1 MKIKK
6 PKISKRSIIIAAI
19 LILLLGIPTA
29 YLVSIRNQEESGAWY
44 NSSWLYRR
52 SISVGNP
59 GSTLTN
65 EDVLIEVDTATLV
78 TASKLQADCD
88 DLRFIDSDD
97 STPLAYWVEGGCN
110 TSTTHIWVQIPTLN
124 SGGETIYMYYGNTSA
139 TNSEQTWT
147 GKFYLMKNSACDSGW
162 TTESNSGGDFYQ
174 KFPKPSSSYGTTGG
188 STTHNHGNYNLT
200 TSVVSSGAN
209 TNTSGTNNIS
219 IGHSHNFTLVTED
232 NTSVLPPY
240 LDMIFCSNN
249 DLVLKQY
256 TIAEFTSTVSASF
269 TRFSALDTLL
279 PRGNSTYGG
288 TSTAT
293 THTHNTT
300 TVTSGVPSAT
310 GTNAT
315 GAVNIPSST
324 HTHNAAAS
332 ATTAGSQVPPTLT
345 TIFGQANNDLMA
357 PTGTI
362 VMSNATPPLGWTR
375 FSSLDGYYPTGG
387 STYGNAGGVSSHT
400 HNLPALSFT
409 ATSDYVLGGTAN
421 PKLSLPSATHTHS
434 TSQSATTSVNNEP
447 PYISTLFIQKKTSQT
462 VTVNNEEVD
471 NQAPNQPSDLYT
483 EGAPNPTGVIDLTP
497 EFSAVFSDP
506 DTANTGTYY
515 EIEVNTNNTFTGTVM
530 WDTTQTATGPITN
543 GARSSD
549 FSYAGTALT
558 ENGVTYYWRIR
569 FWDNNGAVS
578 NWSTTANFTMNTSN
592 VAPDAPSVPYAE
604 GVTNPATV
612 TDLTPEF
619 SAVFTDSNT
628 PDTGAYYEIEV
639 NTNNT
644 FTGTVMWDTTQTAT
658 GPITNGARSSDF
670 SYAGTALTRDGTTYY
685 WRIKFWD
692 NNGAVSNWSATQQF
706 TMDTNVA
713 PNAPT
718 SPLAETATNPVK
730 VSDITP
736 EFSAIFTD
744 NNATDTGTYYEIE
757 VNTNNTFTGTVMWD
771 TGQTA
776 TGPITNNTR
785 SSDYIYAGTALTLD
799 GVTYYWRIRFW
810 DDSTTVSDW
819 STTQQFTMS
828 GIPNNPTS
836 LLTEG
841 ATDPTGVTDTTPEFS
856 AIYSDPNADN
866 GTSYEIEVNT
876 HNTFTG
882 TVMWDTAQTATGP
895 ITNNTRSSDFSYA
908 GTALTR
914 DGTTY
919 YWRIRFWDIDG
930 VSGWSSTAQFTMATN
945 TAPNAPSSPLIETVT
960 NPDNVVDITPEFSA
974 IFSDSNAIDVAPYYE
989 IEVNTNDTFT
999 GTVMWD
1005 SNKTSITPITNG
1017 ARSSDIPYAGTA
1029 LTFNGTIYYWRIRFW
1044 DDTDAVSNWSTTAQ
1058 FKMSGAPNAPTS
1070 LLTEGEATPTWVT
1083 DYTPEFSAI
1092 YSDTNT
1098 GDTAVYYEVD
1108 VNTNNT
1114 FTGTV
1119 MWASA
1124 KTAIAAI
1131 ANGARSTDITYAG
1144 STLTKNGATYYWRIR
1159 FWDAA
1164 DNVSDW
1170 SSTSQFTMAD
1180 NLAPN
1185 APTLMYTEGVNN
1197 PSGVTD
1203 LTPEFSAVFSDTDV
1217 DDIGAYYS
1225 IDVNTASDFTGTIL
1239 WSSGTTALSPTVANG
1254 ARSTDISYAGSA
1266 LTRNGTT
1273 YYWRIKF
1280 GDGSGAMSP
1289 WSATRQFTMATND
1302 TPNAPSALYTE
1313 GTTDPIKVLD
1323 LTPEFSAIFSDPN
1336 GSDTGVYYEIH
1347 VNTAPDFSGTVM
1359 WASTQTA
1366 ISAIINGARS
1376 TDISYAGSVL
1386 TNNGALYYWRIRFW
1400 DDGGGVSS
1408 WSTTAQFRMPG
1419 APNAPTNQTVDGISN
1434 PVEILST
1441 TPTFAATH
1449 TDNNGD
1455 SATHYEVEVNSNSLF
1470 TGTVMWDTGQQIMTS
1485 TPNNQTIPGIVY
1497 AGTAL
1502 TGTSSTI
1509 YYWRVRLWDSD
1520 GNVGTWS
1527 TIGSFVDYI
1536 ETNEWVRMEGLKLEG
1551 LSIN

>member
-29 YLVSIRNQEESGAWY
+29 YLLSIRNQEESGAWY

-52 SISVGNP
+52 SISVANP

-619 SAVFTDSNT
+619 SAVFTDSNA

-658 GPITNGARSSDF
+658 GPITNAARSSDF

-1070 LLTEGEATPTWVT
+1070 LLTEGEAIPTWVT

>member
-1 MKIKK
+1 M
-6 PKISKRSIIIAAI
+6 
-19 LILLLGIPTA
+19 GTNTIPNA
-29 YLVSIRNQEESGAWY
+29 
-44 NSSWLYRR
+44 
-52 SISVGNP
+52 P
-59 GSTLTN
+59 
-65 EDVLIEVDTATLV
+65 
-78 TASKLQADCD
+78 
-88 DLRFIDSDD
+88 
-97 STPLAYWVEGGCN
+97 STPYAEG
-110 TSTTHIWVQIPTLN
+110 
-124 SGGETIYMYYGNTSA
+124 A
-139 TNSEQTWT
+139 TNPI
-147 GKFYLMKNSACDSGW
+147 KV
-162 TTESNSGGDFYQ
+162 GD
-174 KFPKPSSSYGTTGG
+174 
-188 STTHNHGNYNLT
+188 
-200 TSVVSSGAN
+200 
-209 TNTSGTNNIS
+209 I
-219 IGHSHNFTLVTED
+219 
-232 NTSVLPPY
+232 
-240 LDMIFCSNN
+240 
-249 DLVLKQY
+249 
-256 TIAEFTSTVSASF
+256 
-269 TRFSALDTLL
+269 
-279 PRGNSTYGG
+279 
-288 TSTAT
+288 
-293 THTHNTT
+293 
-300 TVTSGVPSAT
+300 
-310 GTNAT
+310 
-315 GAVNIPSST
+315 
-324 HTHNAAAS
+324 
-332 ATTAGSQVPPTLT
+332 
-345 TIFGQANNDLMA
+345 
-357 PTGTI
+357 
-362 VMSNATPPLGWTR
+362 
-375 FSSLDGYYPTGG
+375 
-387 STYGNAGGVSSHT
+387 
-400 HNLPALSFT
+400 
-409 ATSDYVLGGTAN
+409 
-421 PKLSLPSATHTHS
+421 
-434 TSQSATTSVNNEP
+434 
-447 PYISTLFIQKKTSQT
+447 
-462 VTVNNEEVD
+462 
-471 NQAPNQPSDLYT
+471 
-483 EGAPNPTGVIDLTP
+483 TP
-497 EFSAVFSDP
+497 EFSAVFSDT
-506 DTANTGTYY
+506 D
-515 EIEVNTNNTFTGTVM
+515 
-530 WDTTQTATGPITN
+530 
-543 GARSSD
+543 
-549 FSYAGTALT
+549 AG
-558 ENGVTYYWRIR
+558 
-569 FWDNNGAVS
+569 
-578 NWSTTANFTMNTSN
+578 
-592 VAPDAPSVPYAE
+592 
-604 GVTNPATV
+604 
-612 TDLTPEF
+612 
-619 SAVFTDSNT
+619 
-628 PDTGAYYEIEV
+628 DTGA
-639 NTNNT
+639 
-644 FTGTVMWDTTQTAT
+644 
-658 GPITNGARSSDF
+658 
-670 SYAGTALTRDGTTYY
+670 
-685 WRIKFWD
+685 
-692 NNGAVSNWSATQQF
+692 
-706 TMDTNVA
+706 
-713 PNAPT
+713 
-718 SPLAETATNPVK
+718 
-730 VSDITP
+730 
-736 EFSAIFTD
+736 
-744 NNATDTGTYYEIE
+744 YYEIE

-776 TGPITNNTR
+776 TSIANGVR
-785 SSDYIYAGTALTLD
+785 SPDYIYAGTALTLD

-810 DDSTTVSDW
+810 DIDGGVSSW
-819 STTQQFTMS
+819 STTQQFTMT

-841 ATDPTGVTDTTPEFS
+841 ATNPTGVTDTTPEFS

-876 HNTFTG
+876 NNTFSG
-882 TVMWDTAQTATGP
+882 TVMWDSGQVATGP
-895 ITNNTRSSDFSYA
+895 ITSGNRSTDISYA
-908 GTALTR
+908 GTTLTKNS
-914 DGTTY
+914 TTY

>member
-1 MKIKK
+1 
-6 PKISKRSIIIAAI
+6 
-19 LILLLGIPTA
+19 
-29 YLVSIRNQEESGAWY
+29 
-44 NSSWLYRR
+44 
-52 SISVGNP
+52 
-59 GSTLTN
+59 
-65 EDVLIEVDTATLV
+65 
-78 TASKLQADCD
+78 
-88 DLRFIDSDD
+88 
-97 STPLAYWVEGGCN
+97 
-110 TSTTHIWVQIPTLN
+110 
-124 SGGETIYMYYGNTSA
+124 
-139 TNSEQTWT
+139 
-147 GKFYLMKNSACDSGW
+147 
-162 TTESNSGGDFYQ
+162 
-174 KFPKPSSSYGTTGG
+174 
-188 STTHNHGNYNLT
+188 
-200 TSVVSSGAN
+200 
-209 TNTSGTNNIS
+209 
-219 IGHSHNFTLVTED
+219 
-232 NTSVLPPY
+232 
-240 LDMIFCSNN
+240 
-249 DLVLKQY
+249 
-256 TIAEFTSTVSASF
+256 
-269 TRFSALDTLL
+269 
-279 PRGNSTYGG
+279 
-288 TSTAT
+288 
-293 THTHNTT
+293 
-300 TVTSGVPSAT
+300 
-310 GTNAT
+310 
-315 GAVNIPSST
+315 
-324 HTHNAAAS
+324 
-332 ATTAGSQVPPTLT
+332 
-345 TIFGQANNDLMA
+345 
-357 PTGTI
+357 
-362 VMSNATPPLGWTR
+362 
-375 FSSLDGYYPTGG
+375 
-387 STYGNAGGVSSHT
+387 
-400 HNLPALSFT
+400 
-409 ATSDYVLGGTAN
+409 
-421 PKLSLPSATHTHS
+421 
-434 TSQSATTSVNNEP
+434 
-447 PYISTLFIQKKTSQT
+447 
-462 VTVNNEEVD
+462 
-471 NQAPNQPSDLYT
+471 
-483 EGAPNPTGVIDLTP
+483 
-497 EFSAVFSDP
+497 
-506 DTANTGTYY
+506 
-515 EIEVNTNNTFTGTVM
+515 
-530 WDTTQTATGPITN
+530 
-543 GARSSD
+543 
-549 FSYAGTALT
+549 
-558 ENGVTYYWRIR
+558 
-569 FWDNNGAVS
+569 
-578 NWSTTANFTMNTSN
+578 
-592 VAPDAPSVPYAE
+592 
-604 GVTNPATV
+604 
-612 TDLTPEF
+612 
-619 SAVFTDSNT
+619 
-628 PDTGAYYEIEV
+628 
-639 NTNNT
+639 
-644 FTGTVMWDTTQTAT
+644 
-658 GPITNGARSSDF
+658 
-670 SYAGTALTRDGTTYY
+670 
-685 WRIKFWD
+685 
-692 NNGAVSNWSATQQF
+692 
-706 TMDTNVA
+706 
-713 PNAPT
+713 
-718 SPLAETATNPVK
+718 
-730 VSDITP
+730 
-736 EFSAIFTD
+736 
-744 NNATDTGTYYEIE
+744 
-757 VNTNNTFTGTVMWD
+757 
-771 TGQTA
+771 
-776 TGPITNNTR
+776 
-785 SSDYIYAGTALTLD
+785 
-799 GVTYYWRIRFW
+799 
-810 DDSTTVSDW
+810 
-819 STTQQFTMS
+819 
-828 GIPNNPTS
+828 
-836 LLTEG
+836 
-841 ATDPTGVTDTTPEFS
+841 
-856 AIYSDPNADN
+856 
-866 GTSYEIEVNT
+866 
-876 HNTFTG
+876 
-882 TVMWDTAQTATGP
+882 
-895 ITNNTRSSDFSYA
+895 SYA

>member
-785 SSDYIYAGTALTLD
+785 SPDYIYAGTALTLD

>member
-619 SAVFTDSNT
+619 SAVFTDSNA

-819 STTQQFTMS
+819 STTQQFTMT

-841 ATDPTGVTDTTPEFS
+841 ATNPTGVTDITPEFS

-1366 ISAIINGARS
+1366 ISAITNGARS

-1509 YYWRVRLWDSD
+1509 YYWRIRLWDSD

>member
-810 DDSTTVSDW
+810 DIDGGVSNW